1 MVTRMAMARMVIPL
15 LEKKSDSVGA
25 IKDMGTPLVTVICTA
40 NICRSPMGQA
50 ILQAKADATGLKI
63 NVNSCGV
70 QALTGKRPD
79 RLALGA
85 LERAGYSISE
95 DKRAEQLLM
104 PQANAAQLMLV
115 MENRHKQW
123 IVQNFPAYAGKVWL
137 MGHWNQQSQVDDPIG
152 QGPDEFDGCLKVLEG
167 EIDLW
172 LPKLRALL

>member
-1 MVTRMAMARMVIPL
+1 MNA
-15 LEKKSDSVGA
+15 
-25 IKDMGTPLVTVICTA
+25 PLVTVICTA

-50 ILQAKADATGLKI
+50 ILQAKADAAGLKI

-79 RLALGA
+79 KQALGA
-85 LERAGYSISE
+85 LERAGYSIGE
-95 DKRAEQLLM
+95 EKRAEQLLM

-123 IVQNFPAYAGKVWL
+123 IMQNFPAYSGKVWL
-137 MGHWNQQSQVDDPIG
+137 MGHWNGQSEVADPIG
-152 QGPDEFDGCLKVLEG
+152 QGPAEFDACLRVLES